1 MKIKINIIKLIA
13 GSLIAAALAGS
24 LFSQTGGVADTQAP
38 TAPTNLTPSN
48 ITDKSV
54 KLTWTASTDNVGV
67 ASYVIYRDGGYLK
80 AVVGATFYDVTG
92 LVLGTTYSFTV
103 KAKDAAGNSSATSN
117 AAKVTAVAVGSG
129 VDVVAPTAP
138 SSLVA
143 SGVTDKSVKL
153 TWVASSDNVGVASYV
168 VYRNG
173 AYIKTVVGATL
184 FDATGLTLGSSYV
197 FTVKAKD
204 AAGNISAASNG
215 VTVTTKDVTAP
226 SAPSGLTA
234 SDITDKGVKLTW
246 LAATD
251 NVGVTSYAIYRNG
264 AYLKSVV
271 GATFYSV
278 TGLSASTSYSFTVKA
293 KDAVGNISASSNSAS
308 VTTVSLLDVAPPTAP
323 ANLQVSG
330 LITWNSVNLSW
341 TASTDNVGVANYEV
355 HISSE
360 YGASVKM
367 VSGTAV
373 ELTRVDLPFSSIYT
387 FVVKAKDAAGNTSAS
402 SNSVLVDKQSPA
414 APTDFTFQGFNSYA
428 PEVFLWWLPSADCD
442 VAFYKIYER
451 NSGQEFVVDST
462 GESEYFFNYLYS
474 SAETDLWFSLRAFD
488 YAGNFSDELQ
498 LFVTIEPQVEVPP
511 EMGIGWSHGW
521 KSVYFR
527 WNDLGAAYY
536 EVDFDGVI
544 YNVYDTSVSFYDLPS
559 TATYLFRVRAVY
571 ASGFYEP
578 WTEYVSAKPPGQEVV
593 VQTPVVAGAPSNFVY
608 TAGCNDISLRW
619 SYGGG
624 QEFDVDSSAGFFIV
638 YGNNVYID
646 GLSPNTTYTF
656 RVRAMDS
663 DGYYGA
669 WSAYFSV
676 TTLAE

>member
-1 MKIKINIIKLIA
+1 LDLIC
-13 GSLIAAALAGS
+13 LQPL
-24 LFSQTGGVADTQAP
+24 P
-38 TAPTNLTPSN
+38 TAFREEP
-48 ITDKSV
+48 
-54 KLTWTASTDNVGV
+54 
-67 ASYVIYRDGGYLK
+67 
-80 AVVGATFYDVTG
+80 
-92 LVLGTTYSFTV
+92 
-103 KAKDAAGNSSATSN
+103 
-117 AAKVTAVAVGSG
+117 
-129 VDVVAPTAP
+129 
-138 SSLVA
+138 
-143 SGVTDKSVKL
+143 
-153 TWVASSDNVGVASYV
+153 
-168 VYRNG
+168 
-173 AYIKTVVGATL
+173 
-184 FDATGLTLGSSYV
+184 
-197 FTVKAKD
+197 
-204 AAGNISAASNG
+204 
-215 VTVTTKDVTAP
+215 
-226 SAPSGLTA
+226 
-234 SDITDKGVKLTW
+234 
-246 LAATD
+246 
-251 NVGVTSYAIYRNG
+251 
-264 AYLKSVV
+264 
-271 GATFYSV
+271 
-278 TGLSASTSYSFTVKA
+278 
-293 KDAVGNISASSNSAS
+293 
-308 VTTVSLLDVAPPTAP
+308 
-323 ANLQVSG
+323 
-330 LITWNSVNLSW
+330 
-341 TASTDNVGVANYEV
+341 
-355 HISSE
+355 
-360 YGASVKM
+360 
-367 VSGTAV
+367 
-373 ELTRVDLPFSSIYT
+373 
-387 FVVKAKDAAGNTSAS
+387 KDAAGNTSAS

-414 APTDFTFQGFNSYA
+414 VPTDFTFQGFNSYA